1 MSLHRHRARRAGL
14 ASSVLLV
21 SAAAS
26 LLALPVSAATCV
38 SDPAS
43 VAAADVAFVGTL
55 TSTSAAGD
63 QVTLAVQE
71 VWSAGDLPAAVGVN
85 GVPGQWSGMTAGS
98 YLVLAT
104 VVDGGLRIGVG
115 ECDIAI
121 PWDASYAALRP
132 ASAHAPTGR
141 QAEGGVPVQLFFVI
155 GVAAILAAV
164 SAVAFRRTRDLAEQ
178 ERRG

>member
-1 MSLHRHRARRAGL
+1 MIGAKAIRRTAAMALPL
-14 ASSVLLV
+14 A
-21 SAAAS
+21 AAAS
-26 LLALPVSAATCV
+26 LLALPAGAATCV

-55 TSTSAAGD
+55 TGTNPAGD

-71 VWSAGDLPAAVGVN
+71 VWSAGDLPAAVVVN

-132 ASAHAPTGR
+132 ATAHAP
-141 QAEGGVPVQLFFVI
+141 Q
-155 GVAAILAAV
+155 AV
-164 SAVAFRRTRDLAEQ
+164 SEQGGLPVPLLVIAGAVGLVAVVSLLAFRPTRVA
-178 ERRG
+178 GG